1 MADDFAMN
9 FRRNRG
15 AAPAPAERRD
25 GSTSTVLIVAVA
37 LMAGFGGFWFL
48 SGGTSLPLPSLASI
62 PGISSIP
69 GFSAQKAA
77 APVPAGPS
85 GPRFVA
91 PVAGVRESAGAG
103 LTGLATSGRLAL
115 SYLPVGPVVFRMP
128 AATVEV
134 DGPRLMPPPIGRA
147 RTERAVLDHG
157 AVLARELAS
166 LSSAACDSH
175 LRHLAAAN
183 VTLFI
188 AGFFPPRTPINAAA
202 SPDTAFW
209 QRPEAST
216 IRRTVAD
223 LAAIGAFAQ
232 SDFGLDASPQAKGL
246 FVGVGQQRPACT

>member
-15 AAPAPAERRD
+15 AGSRPAEQQD
-25 GSTSTVLIVAVA
+25 GGPSTLLVVAGA
-37 LMAGFGGFWFL
+37 LLAGFGGFWLL
-48 SGGTSLPLPSLASI
+48 SGGTSLQLPGLASI
-62 PGISSIP
+62 PGLSSRP
-69 GFSAQKAA
+69 APPPAA
-77 APVPAGPS
+77 TAPA

-91 PVAGVRESAGAG
+91 PVAGVKESAGAG
-103 LTGLATSGRLAL
+103 MTGLSTSGRLNQT
-115 SYLPVGPVVFRMP
+115 YLPVGPVVFRMP
-128 AATVEV
+128 AATIEV

-188 AGFFPPRTPINAAA
+188 AGFFPPRTTVNTAAP
-202 SPDTAFW
+202 PDTAFW
-209 QRPEAST
+209 QRPEASMV
-216 IRRTVAD
+216 RRTVAE
-223 LAAIGAFAQ
+223 LAAMGALAG
-232 SDFGLDASPQAKGL
+232 SDFGLDPSPQVKGL
-246 FVGVGQQRPACT
+246 FQGLALRQPACS